1 MRENFVPK
9 EVGECAGNP
18 GEDGDKLCL
27 EGLYHFFGVIVA
39 VHVGG
44 YKLEG

>member
-1 MRENFVPK
+1 MEEFVPK

-18 GEDGDKLCL
+18 GEDGEKVCL
-27 EGLYHFFGVIVA
+27 ESLYHSFGRVAA

-44 YKLEG
+44 NKLEG